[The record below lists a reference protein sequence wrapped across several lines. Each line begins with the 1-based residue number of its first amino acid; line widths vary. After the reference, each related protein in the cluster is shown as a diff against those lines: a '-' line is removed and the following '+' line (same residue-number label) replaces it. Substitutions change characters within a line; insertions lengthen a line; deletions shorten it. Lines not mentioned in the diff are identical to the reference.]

1 MKNLF
6 VIFGSFYFAGTL
18 GAQDCKTCDYEAQ
31 TNEVMEFQVQV
42 KPKRLIEIHRP
53 NLSTRWTV
61 WTQILIGCPHG
72 PVIQTKRHFCKGK

>member
-42 KPKRLIEIHRP
+42 KPERVFDRNPSSESVHHMDGLNP
-53 NLSTRWTV
+53 NFDRLSTWTNN
-61 WTQILIGCPHG
+61 PD
-72 PVIQTKRHFCKGK
+72 